1 MYRFKIKRVEEQ
13 NNLFLE
19 ATEYIKRL
27 KEVLGPISAA
37 IYGSVVRGDFNIGSD
52 IDIVVI
58 SDALA
63 KDPLERMKV
72 LFRYTRGRE
81 EPKGYRLNEF
91 RKMIKRKHP
100 TAIGIMNEGK
110 ILVDDLKVFDPV

>member
-1 MYRFKIKRVEEQ
+1 MEAEE
-13 NNLFLE
+13 
-19 ATEYIKRL
+19 YVKRL
-27 KEVLGPISAA
+27 KGVLDPISAA

-63 KDPLERMKV
+63 KDPLERMEV
-72 LFRYTRGRE
+72 LYRYARGRE
-81 EPKGYRLNEF
+81 EPKGYRLDEF
-91 RKMIKRKHP
+91 RRMTNRKHP

>member
-1 MYRFKIKRVEEQ
+1 MQSIGSNRPNEIY
-13 NNLFLE
+13 
-19 ATEYIKRL
+19 
-27 KEVLGPISAA
+27 EVLGPISAA

-72 LFRYTRGRE
+72 IHRYAQGRE
-81 EPKGYRLNEF
+81 EPKGYRLDEF
-91 RKMIKRKHP
+91 RKMIKRRHP
-100 TAIGIMNEGK
+100 TAIEITNEGK
-110 ILVDDLKVFDPV
+110 ILVDDLKVFAPS

>member
-1 MYRFKIKRVEEQ
+1 MYKFKVKRVEEQ
-13 NNLFLE
+13 KNLFLE
-19 ATEYIKRL
+19 AQEYIKRL
-27 KEVLGPISAA
+27 KGVLGPISAA

-72 LFRYTRGRE
+72 L
-81 EPKGYRLNEF
+81 
-91 RKMIKRKHP
+91 
-100 TAIGIMNEGK
+100 
-110 ILVDDLKVFDPV
+110 

>member
-1 MYRFKIKRVEEQ
+1 MYKFKAKRVKEQ

-19 ATEYIKRL
+19 AEEYTKRL
-27 KEVLGPISAA
+27 KKVLGPISAA

-63 KDPLERMKV
+63 KDPLERMEV
-72 LFRYTRGRE
+72 LHRYAQGRE
-81 EPKGYRLNEF
+81 EPKGYRLDEF
-91 RKMIKRKHP
+91 IKMIKRKHP
-100 TAIGIMNEGK
+100 TTIGIIKEGK
-110 ILVDDLKVFDPV
+110 ILVDDLRVFDPV

>member
-1 MYRFKIKRVEEQ
+1 MYKFKVKRVKEQ

-19 ATEYIKRL
+19 AEEYIKRL
-27 KEVLGPISAA
+27 REVLGPISAA

-63 KDPLERMKV
+63 KDPLERMEV
-72 LFRYTRGRE
+72 LFRYTQGRE

-91 RKMIKRKHP
+91 KKMIKQRHP
-100 TAIGIMNEGK
+100 TALGIINEGK
-110 ILVDDLKVFDPV
+110 ILIDDLKVFAPY